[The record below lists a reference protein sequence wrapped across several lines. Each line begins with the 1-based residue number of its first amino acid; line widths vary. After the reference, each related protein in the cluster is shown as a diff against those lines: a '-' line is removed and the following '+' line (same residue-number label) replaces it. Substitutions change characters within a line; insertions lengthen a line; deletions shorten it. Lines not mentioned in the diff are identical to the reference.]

1 MKRLI
6 TLISGRGSNLQALVA
21 QSEKEAWPMEHCC
34 VISNRP
40 DAQGLAIAKEA
51 GLKTQVIDHTTFPS
65 RAAFDQAL
73 QKAIT
78 EFDPDVI
85 ALAGFM
91 RVLTD
96 EFCMQFEG
104 KLINVHPSLLPSFA
118 GLDTHRRALACG
130 VKVHGCTVHAVTP
143 QLDHGPI
150 LSQAIVPV
158 LSGDDEQTLSA
169 RVLEM
174 EHVAFPSAVAA
185 VLSGRKR
192 FSNGVWADGP
202 AAFAHSFSECLV
214 HPLLTAA

>member
-1 MKRLI
+1 
-6 TLISGRGSNLQALVA
+6 
-21 QSEKEAWPMEHCC
+21 MEHCC

-40 DAQGLAIAKEA
+40 DAQGLAIARQA

-78 EFDPDVI
+78 ELDPDVI

-130 VKVHGCTVHAVTP
+130 VKIHGCTVHAVTP

-158 LSGDDEQTLSA
+158 LCDDDEQTLSH
-169 RVLEM
+169 RVLQM

-192 FSNGVWADGP
+192 LSNGVWVDGP
-202 AAFAHSFSECLV
+202 AAFAHSFSECLI
-214 HPLLTAA
+214 HPLLRAA